1 MVGSP
6 DTDCTGLVSSS
17 GSSSIIQQQQAV
29 SKQPHVIIVAVSLTL
44 SLFGLSITGFL
55 YLHKR
60 RKQADAKFHEIAAR
74 PFGGSVKWS
83 PISMQSINRY
93 LISPVPSK
101 ATSKN
106 AVATETAGP
115 VLPSP
120 SSTSFFYSAP
130 AEITCM
136 PKYKKGHE
144 SQVLEDR
151 PFSVSDYSSF
161 SDSSIGSSRSTYSF
175 PNFVE
180 FPLTSIRAP
189 QKSNRGPRARTRVE
203 NQGTMASTDEA
214 ESYREPALSDS
225 GSIVLPRSS
234 CYAAVKT
241 GRSRVLDAKV
251 QQVKGRSS

>member
-1 MVGSP
+1 MVGSR

-17 GSSSIIQQQQAV
+17 GNSPRPIIQQQQAV
-29 SKQPHVIIVAVSLTL
+29 SKQPHVIIVAVALTL
-44 SLFGLSITGFL
+44 SLFGLSIAGFL

-93 LISPVPSK
+93 LISSVPSK

-120 SSTSFFYSAP
+120 SSTSFSYSAT
-130 AEITCM
+130 AEITFV

-161 SDSSIGSSRSTYSF
+161 SDGSRSTYSL
-175 PNFVE
+175 PNFVG
-180 FPLTSIRAP
+180 FPLTSVRAP
-189 QKSNRGPRARTRVE
+189 QKSNRGPRARTGVE
-203 NQGTMASTDEA
+203 NQGTMASSDEA

-234 CYAAVKT
+234 RYAAVKT

-251 QQVKGRSS
+251 QQVKGRLS